1 MFQIYIPVDI
11 IFFFFFFLS
20 NTFYPSSFL
29 KRWKPEYEYMTP
41 LLQVQNITGLCLFKW
56 IKKMLTCWLFHLQV
70 VQICNFFT
78 WGLDKLS
85 VQTVHTF
92 FKVPGQHF
100 QSRRDPNLVR
110 KISQNWSF
118 FFFLQTKHSES
129 HYITCNFKT
138 QQLISSHRRVAYMW
152 QWCEISCPNTP
163 SSYVEFERLERVALC
178 CPHILYP
185 GWKLLISKRLWL
197 EPKARRAP
205 SAYELQRWINKFH
218 IHPQFFGSAVQL
230 YRGGIFALSAKR
242 NKSLEGGECF
252 AFENTQHTFV
262 LYVRYEC

>member
-1 MFQIYIPVDI
+1 MRV
-11 IFFFFFFLS
+11 
-20 NTFYPSSFL
+20 
-29 KRWKPEYEYMTP
+29 
-41 LLQVQNITGLCLFKW
+41 G
-56 IKKMLTCWLFHLQV
+56 
-70 VQICNFFT
+70 
-78 WGLDKLS
+78 
-85 VQTVHTF
+85 QTVRSN
-92 FKVPGQHF
+92 GAHF
-100 QSRRDPNLVR
+100 LQSAWATLSIQTRSKSR
-110 KISQNWSF
+110 SQDLSKLKF

-185 GWKLLISKRLWL
+185 GWKLLIGKRLWL